1 MRKPSRLTTGVAF
14 ASSLFV
20 AAAALSTVNPTQ
32 PADAAVHPRSAA
44 VAHAPFATNA
54 VSELVEV
61 RLPAQHFTRH
71 PH

>member
-14 ASSLFV
+14 ASSLFA

-32 PADAAVHPRSAA
+32 PAEAAVHPQSTAISQ
-44 VAHAPFATNA
+44 APFATNPVA
-54 VSELVEV
+54 ELVEV